1 MDNINKQ
8 SQIEYKRLLD
18 SYIEKFNDQQAKI
31 VELKLT
37 ILDLNNKLD
46 SSAKQSIKN
55 DLINIL
61 GAQANEITDSA
72 INDIVNYILEREIKC
87 LKKNSY

>member
-1 MDNINKQ
+1 MDDINKQ
-8 SQIEYKRLLD
+8 SEIEYDRLLD
-18 SYIEKFNDQQAKI
+18 SYIQKFNDQQAQI

-46 SSAKQSIKN
+46 SSVKQSIKN

-72 INDIVNYILEREIKC
+72 INDIVNYILEREIK
-87 LKKNSY
+87 

>member
-1 MDNINKQ
+1 MDDINKQ
-8 SQIEYKRLLD
+8 SQIEYDRLLD
-18 SYIEKFNDQQAKI
+18 SYIEKLNDQQAQI

-46 SSAKQSIKN
+46 SSVKQSIKN

-61 GAQANEITDSA
+61 GAQANEITDSS
-72 INDIVNYILEREIKC
+72 INDIVNYILEREIK
-87 LKKNSY
+87 

>member
-1 MDNINKQ
+1 MDDINKQ
-8 SQIEYKRLLD
+8 SQIEYDRLLD
-18 SYIEKFNDQQAKI
+18 SYIQKFNDQQAKI

-72 INDIVNYILEREIKC
+72 INDIVNYILEREIK
-87 LKKNSY
+87 

>member
-1 MDNINKQ
+1 MDDINKQ
-8 SQIEYKRLLD
+8 SQIEYDRLLD
-18 SYIEKFNDQQAKI
+18 SYIQKFNDQQAQI

-46 SSAKQSIKN
+46 SSVKQSIKN

-72 INDIVNYILEREIKC
+72 INDIVNYILEREIK
-87 LKKNSY
+87 

>member
-72 INDIVNYILEREIKC
+72 INDIVNYILEREIK
-87 LKKNSY
+87 

>member
-1 MDNINKQ
+1 MDDINKQ
-8 SQIEYKRLLD
+8 SQIEYDRLLD
-18 SYIEKFNDQQAKI
+18 SYIEKINDQQAQI

-46 SSAKQSIKN
+46 SSVKQSIKN

-61 GAQANEITDSA
+61 GAQADEITDSA
-72 INDIVNYILEREIKC
+72 INDIVNYILEREIK
-87 LKKNSY
+87 